1 MTTRTRL
8 AILGLVVAITVRVG
22 GQTPSSV
29 PRTTTRDVVFTSHDV
44 VFTSHDGHAML
55 GRLTLPDTP
64 GVHPVL
70 VFVQNA
76 EASTLDQRLRNA
88 KGEAVAFFDL
98 YRENLAPLNVGF
110 FSYEGRGVH
119 TDPTAPRAMRIDADV
134 YNTSTLENKVQDV
147 VSAVRIVQKQAGV
160 DAKKIMLRGV
170 SEGTLIGAEAAARIP
185 SDIHAVVQSGM
196 IGSTLQDM
204 LKFMAAGG
212 AFIQHRGH
220 WDADNDGRISAAEYE
235 ADPKGVRRK
244 SLPGVAF
251 TVFDADRDGFYT
263 EADRDALSKP
273 LVDAIAAGN
282 IETTEGFLKLSAT
295 VPIPPGWVKDH
306 FSHASMWDF
315 VSTLTM
321 PVGVF
326 QGEDDANTPASG
338 VRALEARVK
347 AAGKTNIE
355 FTYFPGLG
363 HGLGSTD
370 YFTAGRPST
379 GYAAIF
385 EFIAR
390 VVK

>member
-1 MTTRTRL
+1 MTTRPLGTVL
-8 AILGLVVAITVRVG
+8 GVAAIVIVHVSA
-22 GQTPSSV
+22 QTPPSA
-29 PRTTTRDVVFTSHDV
+29 PRTTTRDVA
-44 VFTSHDGHAML
+44 FTSHDGHAML

-64 GVHPVL
+64 GAHPVL

-76 EASTLDQRLRNA
+76 EASTLDQRTRNA
-88 KGEAVAFFDL
+88 KGEPVAFFDL

-119 TDPTAPRAMRIDADV
+119 TDPAAPRAMRIDADV

-147 VSAVRIVQKQAGV
+147 LSAVRSVQKEAGV
-160 DAKKIMLRGV
+160 DAKQIMLRGV
-170 SEGTLIGAEAAARIP
+170 SEGTLIAAEAASRLPA
-185 SDIHAVVQSGM
+185 DIRAVVQSGM

-212 AFIQHRGH
+212 TFLQHRGH
-220 WDADNDGRISAAEYE
+220 WDADNDGRISAAEYD

-244 SLPGVAF
+244 SLPGIAF
-251 TVFDADRDGFYT
+251 TVFDPDGDGFYT
-263 EADRDALSKP
+263 EADRERLSKP

-282 IETTEGFLKLSAT
+282 IAVTEGFLKTSAT
-295 VPIPPGWVKDH
+295 VPIPPGWVTDH
-306 FSHASMWDF
+306 FSHGSMWDF
-315 VSTLTM
+315 VSKLTM

-338 VRALEARVK
+338 VRALETRVR

-355 FTYFPGLG
+355 FHSFPGLG
-363 HGLGSTD
+363 HGLGSTE
-370 YFTAGRPST
+370 YFSAGQPST